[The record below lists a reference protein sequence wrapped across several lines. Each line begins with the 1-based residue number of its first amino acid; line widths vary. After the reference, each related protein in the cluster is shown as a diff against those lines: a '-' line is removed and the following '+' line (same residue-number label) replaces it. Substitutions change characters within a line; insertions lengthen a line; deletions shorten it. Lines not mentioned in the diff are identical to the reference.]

1 MSELIP
7 QDPISNIDTEVN
19 IPVYVNPLTKI
30 EPLVFP
36 IIGNATRLLVRVLPF
51 DTIHTTCNLYFEL
64 QDESGKVIYN
74 GNYTLTDSEFATWAS
89 DNVYLEDLICNQLGL
104 TKKYYE

>member
-1 MSELIP
+1 MDELIS
-7 QDPISNIDTEVN
+7 QDPISNISAEAESN

-30 EPLVFP
+30 QPLVFP
-36 IIGNATRLLVRVLPF
+36 IIGTATRLLVRVLPF

-64 QDESGKVIYN
+64 QDEDRKVIYS

-89 DNVYLEDLICNQLGL
+89 DNVYLEDLVCAQLVI
-104 TKKYYE
+104 TKA